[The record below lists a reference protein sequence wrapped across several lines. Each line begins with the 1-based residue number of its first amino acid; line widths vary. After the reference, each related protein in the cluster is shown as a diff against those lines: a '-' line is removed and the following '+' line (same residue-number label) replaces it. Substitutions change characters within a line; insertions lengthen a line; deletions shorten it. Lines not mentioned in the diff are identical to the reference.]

1 MFLKYVSIL
10 HHQAID
16 QQNLIFCQ
24 RKKNTHIFCI
34 YLFSPYRSIHPVVLL
49 RKGVLKIYSKC
60 TGEHPCQSV
69 ISIKLQSNYIEIT
82 LRHWC
87 FPVSLLYILRAP
99 FPKNTSVG
107 LLLNEEDFRKL
118 YDSLWKK
125 EKRFKKMGVYYLHLL
140 MKLLSKDFKLSAK
153 EAYLKGD
160 NSY

>member
-34 YLFSPYRSIHPVVLL
+34 YLFSPYRSIHSVVLL

-69 ISIKLQSNYIEIT
+69 ISIKLQINFIEIT
-82 LRHWC
+82 LQHGC
-87 FPVSLLYILRAP
+87 SPVNLLHIFRAPCPRNTSGWLLLYLLIGTNYIISILI
-99 FPKNTSVG
+99 
-107 LLLNEEDFRKL
+107 KL
-118 YDSLWKK
+118 CK
-125 EKRFKKMGVYYLHLL
+125 EMFNLKCI
-140 MKLLSKDFKLSAK
+140 LLSIQHNAAFYIYGEFYKI
-153 EAYLKGD
+153 
-160 NSY
+160 